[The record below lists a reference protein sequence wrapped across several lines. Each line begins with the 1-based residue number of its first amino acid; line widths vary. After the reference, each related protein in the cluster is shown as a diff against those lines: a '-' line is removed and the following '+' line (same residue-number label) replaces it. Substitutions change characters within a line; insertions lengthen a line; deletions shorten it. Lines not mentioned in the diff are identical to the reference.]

1 MNAKQKQALPSKTM
15 TLIRDGQ
22 DLLLPLDSET
32 SNFLGLVEGSTV
44 GAEIVGGALV
54 VCGVSG
60 NRIVFSKNDH

>member
-15 TLIRDGQ
+15 TLIRDAQ

-44 GAEIVGGALV
+44 EAEIVGGALV